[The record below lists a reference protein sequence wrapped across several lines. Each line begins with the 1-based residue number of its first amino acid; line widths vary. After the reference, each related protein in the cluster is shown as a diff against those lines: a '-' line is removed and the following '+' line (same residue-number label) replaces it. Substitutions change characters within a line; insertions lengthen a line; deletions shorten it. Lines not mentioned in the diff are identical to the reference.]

1 VSIISLYS
9 SQELDQLQTINLHR
23 ESGQMIEKSWTI
35 YIIDMY
41 LIQPVEPA
49 EGWLSHGSKY
59 IKEDKLCSNENI
71 SLKHVLT
78 LCMSMSNYW

>member
-1 VSIISLYS
+1 
-9 SQELDQLQTINLHR
+9 
-23 ESGQMIEKSWTI
+23 MIENSWTI
-35 YIIDMY
+35 YIIDMS
-41 LIQPVEPA
+41 LIVEPAEGWLSHEPA